1 MMRSLLP
8 IGASHASPRRLA
20 GRGGFLLAGLLLA
33 LALLGAAAPAPAAA
47 PAAPS
52 AAAAP
57 TTAAAPFLWEV
68 RGRGATHYLLGSVHL
83 LPQAA
88 HPLPKA
94 LEDAYARADTLV
106 FESDLGALDAPEM
119 QKDLLAAARVDG
131 GLAGEIPKALYER
144 VQARARAYGLSAS
157 VCDPYAAWFCA
168 LTFDVF
174 SFHEQGFD
182 AALGLDQTFYQRAVD
197 DNKTVEWFEA
207 PREHLRLFSGMGAQM
222 GREFL
227 AATLDEA
234 DDPAEQPEALLK
246 AWQSGDVAFVETLVV
261 EMRRDFPDLYER
273 LLAARN
279 RAWLPGLAA
288 RLEGSAPQL
297 VVVGAAHLVGADGL
311 LAALRARGF
320 EVRAYGAPAATEPA
334 DAPLPRR
341 GP

>member
-1 MMRSLLP
+1 MMRSPLP
-8 IGASHASPRRLA
+8 IGAPRAGPRRLA
-20 GRGGFLLAGLLLA
+20 GRGGFLLAGLFA
-33 LALLGAAAPAPAAA
+33 LVLLGAARAAPAAPAAA
-47 PAAPS
+47 PTVAA
-52 AAAAP
+52 
-57 TTAAAPFLWEV
+57 TPFLWEV

-106 FESDLGALDAPEM
+106 FESDLGVLDAPEM
-119 QKDLLAAARVDG
+119 QKNLLAAARVDG
-131 GLAGEIPKALYER
+131 GLAAEIPKALYER
-144 VQARARAYGLSAS
+144 VQARARAYELPPE

-174 SFHEQGFD
+174 SFREQGFD

-197 DNKTVEWFEA
+197 DNKMVEWFEA

-234 DDPAEQPEALLK
+234 DDPAEQPEALFK
-246 AWQSGDVAFVETLVV
+246 AWQAGDVAFVETLVV

-273 LLAARN
+273 LIAARN

-288 RLEGSAPQL
+288 RLEGGVPQL
-297 VVVGAAHLVGADGL
+297 VIVGAAHLVGADGL

-320 EVRAYGAPAATEPA
+320 DVRAYGATAAAAVPSVR
-334 DAPLPRR
+334 AP
-341 GP
+341 

>member
-20 GRGGFLLAGLLLA
+20 GRGGFLLAGLVA
-33 LALLGAAAPAPAAA
+33 LALLGAAHAAA
-47 PAAPS
+47 PAPT
-52 AAAAP
+52 AAP
-57 TTAAAPFLWEV
+57 PAPTATATVAAAPFLWEV
-68 RGRGATHYLLGSVHL
+68 HGRSATHYLLGSVHL

-131 GLAGEIPKALYER
+131 GLAAEIPKALYER
-144 VQARARAYGLSAS
+144 VQARARAYGLTAN

-182 AALGLDQTFYQRAVD
+182 AALGLDQTFFQRAVD
-197 DNKTVEWFEA
+197 DNKTIEWFEA
-207 PREHLRLFSGMGAQM
+207 PREHLRLFSAMGAPM

-234 DDPAEQPEALLK
+234 DDPGEQPEALFK
-246 AWQSGDVAFVETLVV
+246 AWQAGDVAFVETLVV

-279 RAWLPGLAA
+279 RAWLPGLVA
-288 RLEGSAPQL
+288 RLDSGTPQL

-320 EVRAYGAPAATEPA
+320 DVRAYGATAPEAAPPARTP
-334 DAPLPRR
+334 
-341 GP
+341 